1 MLTSS
6 GKFLIR
12 LAWLSPVAGW
22 LLAVSAGLAPVS
34 SSMAAPTNF
43 HGFLSYSVVET
54 GEVKYLSEQPDTVSH
69 LLEGGLAGSYS
80 FNDKLRASVQVIY
93 RDFGDRYDSGLH
105 LDYALL
111 DWSLYGDLNT
121 QVNTQFG
128 RFKNVRGLYNA
139 TRDVPFTRPSILL
152 PQGIYLD
159 AFRDPLVSTDG
170 LRLSANQLVDSGQF
184 GVDMGLGKTR
194 APDDLD
200 KNLLGSSASGQF
212 SSDYHYY
219 LDLRYEPNERWLLAS
234 NFSDR
239 KFEFSANPG
248 SSRPDL
254 DFDYKAL
261 VLSLQYSRQ
270 YWEFVS
276 EYSRSWDSFIPA
288 DPRSPAMQAEPESW
302 YLQLRFFLPR
312 DWVALLRYDYYDA
325 DIGLP
330 VAQPEKYGETSDY
343 TVGLTWNISSDWMLR
358 MEYHYMEGFAI
369 IPPLASLPNENEKE
383 TADRW
388 HIFAAQVAF
397 RF

>member
-1 MLTSS
+1 MLSSS
-6 GKFLIR
+6 GKLLMR
-12 LAWLSPVAGW
+12 LALLSPVAS
-22 LLAVSAGLAPVS
+22 LLLPVANS
-34 SSMAAPTNF
+34 IAAPANV

-54 GEVKYLSEQPDTVSH
+54 GEVKYLSEEPDTVSH

-80 FNDKLRASVQVIY
+80 FNDELRTSVQVIY

-121 QVNTQFG
+121 QLNAQIG

-152 PQGIYLD
+152 PQGIYQD
-159 AFRDPLVSTDG
+159 VFRDPLVSTDG
-170 LRLSANQLVDSGQF
+170 LRLSGNHLAEAGQF
-184 GVDMGLGKTR
+184 GVDMGLGKTQ
-194 APDDLD
+194 APDDFD
-200 KNLLGSSASGQF
+200 KNLLGPSASGSF

-219 LDLRYEPNERWLLAS
+219 LDLRYEPNERWLLAA

-239 KFEFSANPG
+239 KFHFSANSE
-248 SSRPDL
+248 SSEPYSENL

-276 EYSRSWDSFIPA
+276 EYSRSWIQFAPDNPTLPTDKANPI
-288 DPRSPAMQAEPESW
+288 SW
-302 YLQLRFFLPR
+302 YTQLRFFLPQ
-312 DWVALLRYDYYDA
+312 DWVALVRYDYYDA
-325 DIGLP
+325 DADYGL
-330 VAQPEKYGETSDY
+330 ADELEKYGETSDY
-343 TVGLTWNISSDWMLR
+343 TAGLTWNVTSDWMLR

-369 IPPLASLPNENEKE
+369 IPPLSEQYDGEAP
-383 TADRW
+383 DHW
-388 HIFAAQVAF
+388 HIFAAQVAY